1 MLPSGNRLRRASEFR
16 AAYEAGRAY
25 PDGLVVLHVRP
36 LSDRPGV
43 CQVGFSVGK
52 KVGNAVVRNRV
63 KRRLRAIL
71 ASLLQEILP
80 DHHLVF
86 GARSRAATADFSALQ
101 QAVRRVLDRAGLLGR
116 SGVDSEDPAP

>member
-1 MLPSGNRLRRASEFR
+1 MLPSGYRLRRASDFR
-16 AAYEAGRAY
+16 AAYGAGRAY

-63 KRRLRAIL
+63 KRRLRAII
-71 ASLLQEILP
+71 ASLLSELPP
-80 DHHLVF
+80 DHQLVF
-86 GARSRAATADFSALQ
+86 GARARAATADFPSLQ
-101 QAVRRVLDRAGLLGR
+101 QAVRRVLDRAGLSRR
-116 SGVDSEDPAP
+116 SVVDSGDLAP